1 MMDSVIKKMYV
12 LGTGTAVVSKYVNTA
27 CVFDDGKDLFLVDG
41 TGGTDVLRCFDVMNL
56 DWSRLHHGFLSHEH
70 TDHFLGMIWVLR
82 YIGELILDDRYE
94 GDFTL
99 YGHKEVLDKAR
110 KVCQMLLKPQGMALI
125 GDRIHLMPVEH
136 MEEKNI
142 CNYKFEFFDIG
153 STKAKQYG
161 FHMVWP
167 DGTRLVFPGDE
178 PLSESG
184 EQFCDRADWLLSE
197 AFCLYRDREI
207 FRPERYHHMTVRE
220 SSLMAEKHQV
230 KNLLLWHT
238 EDEATYGNRKELYT
252 KEAAGYYSG
261 KIWVPDDG
269 EIIDL

>member
-1 MMDSVIKKMYV
+1 MSTALKKMHI

-27 CVFDDGKDLFLVDG
+27 CVFDDGESLFLVDG
-41 TGGTDVLRCFDVMNL
+41 TGGTDVIRCFDTMNL
-56 DWSRLHHGFLSHEH
+56 DWNRLHEGFLSHEH
-70 TDHFLGMIWVLR
+70 TDHFLGMIWVIR
-82 YIGELILDDRYE
+82 YIGELIIDEKYE
-94 GDFTL
+94 GAFTL
-99 YGHKEVLDKAR
+99 YGHKEVLDEVYA
-110 KVCQMLLKPQGMALI
+110 VCKMIIKPQGLALI
-125 GDRIHLMPVEH
+125 GDRIHLVAVEDRQ
-136 MEEKNI
+136 EDTIWN
-142 CNYKFEFFDIG
+142 CRFTFFDIG
-153 STKAKQYG
+153 STKARQFG

-178 PLSESG
+178 PVSEAG
-184 EQFCDRADWLLSE
+184 ERFLDGADWLLSE

-238 EDEATYGNRKELYT
+238 EDETTYGERKELYT
-252 KEAAGYYSG
+252 KEASQYYSG

-269 EIIDL
+269 EVIDL